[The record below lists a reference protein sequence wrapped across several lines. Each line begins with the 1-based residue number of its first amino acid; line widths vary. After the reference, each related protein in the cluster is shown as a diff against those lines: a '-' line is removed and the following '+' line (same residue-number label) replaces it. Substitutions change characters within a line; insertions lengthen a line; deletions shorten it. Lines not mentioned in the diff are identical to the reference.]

1 MSQFAEAVI
10 PDELR
15 LAERDPWFDR
25 LTVLSKVEGL
35 TTLSKVEGLTTLS
48 EAEGESSESD
58 ELKHSIL
65 WGEQTCSYS
74 VELNK

>member
-25 LTVLSKVEGL
+25 LTVLNKVEGL
-35 TTLSKVEGLTTLS
+35 TTPS